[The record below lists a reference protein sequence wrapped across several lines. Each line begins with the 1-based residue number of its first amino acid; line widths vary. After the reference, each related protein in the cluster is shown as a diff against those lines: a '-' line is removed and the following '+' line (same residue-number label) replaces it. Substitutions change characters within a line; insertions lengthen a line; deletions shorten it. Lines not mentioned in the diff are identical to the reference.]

1 MTPEEIELRTLRLLE
16 VNPHLTQRELASEL
30 GLSLGKTH
38 YVVKALIDLGWLKL
52 SNFRRS
58 DNKLGYAYLLTP
70 QGVLEKAAI
79 TRRFLIRKQAEYE
92 KLRGEIEQLELEVV
106 EQSIKAFDSSG
117 KKSRIN

>member
-38 YVVKALIDLGWLKL
+38 YVVKALIDVGWLKL

-92 KLRGEIEQLELEVV
+92 KLREEIEQLELEVV

>member
-38 YVVKALIDLGWLKL
+38 YVVKALIDVGWLKL

-79 TRRFLIRKQAEYE
+79 TRRLTG
-92 KLRGEIEQLELEVV
+92 KL
-106 EQSIKAFDSSG
+106 
-117 KKSRIN
+117 SRLAPNQYR

>member
-38 YVVKALIDLGWLKL
+38 YVVKALIDVGWLKL